1 MNAKAMPTKIRESIS
16 SADVLFAILAGITG
30 VAGLYAVAGYT
41 RQFLVAP
48 IDALV
53 VRLTPGS
60 IVAFVIQNV
69 GEQGHLLHIALSFT
83 IATGLL
89 AATAV
94 VGLLAARRFGQP
106 TAGVL
111 LAAVL
116 AWGVTT
122 AITAEPMLALAP

>member
-1 MNAKAMPTKIRESIS
+1 MQTNIRDFVSES
-16 SADVLFAILAGITG
+16 AVVFAVPRRVTG
-30 VAGLYAVAGYT
+30 VAGSYAVAGYT
-41 RQFLVAP
+41 RQFVVAP

-83 IATGLL
+83 IAIGVL
-89 AATAV
+89 AGTAL
-94 VGLLAARRFGQP
+94 VGLLVARRFGHP
-106 TAGVL
+106 AAGVL

-116 AWGVTT
+116 AWG
-122 AITAEPMLALAP
+122 